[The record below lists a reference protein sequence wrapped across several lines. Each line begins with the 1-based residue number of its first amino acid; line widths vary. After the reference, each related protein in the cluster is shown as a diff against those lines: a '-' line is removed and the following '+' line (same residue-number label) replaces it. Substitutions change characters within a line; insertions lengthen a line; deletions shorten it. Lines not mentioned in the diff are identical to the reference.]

1 MYYCKRLFGYIRPY
15 IWYVVLGTIFAI
27 INIGANTLNPYITKR
42 VVDDGLLKNN
52 GSQLVWWLMMLFISV
67 LFRAGFHYL
76 RECMFHFISQKVLY
90 QLRSDLYDKLQAQSF
105 AFYDK
110 VRTGVLMNRMVGD
123 LESIR
128 TFIHQSYIL
137 LLEAVI
143 AIILAFYFM
152 FTMNLELSLAVLS
165 ITPFMYFN
173 TRNMSRALKP
183 SYVAV
188 RKAFEKLT
196 SGVQESI
203 TGIRVVKSLGK
214 EQREMNKFL
223 KIAKDFTD
231 ANIKAAEVQAKYTP
245 FAPFINGVGTVII
258 LLVGGY
264 LVIKGKTSI
273 GTVVAFNSYIVQL
286 NFPMATFSNVINQ
299 WQNATS
305 SLEKIYELLDEEP
318 EIKNK
323 KNALIPKKINGDIVF
338 RKVGFKYSDRMVLEN
353 INLHMKTGS
362 ITAIMGATGSGKS
375 TLINLIGRFYDCTE
389 GKILIDGYDIK
400 DLDLHTLRKNIGIIL
415 QETFLF
421 SDTIAANIAFAKPD
435 ATREEIEEAA
445 RIADAHDFIIKMP
458 NGYDTVIGERGVGL
472 SGGQKQRIAIARA
485 ILSNPRIL
493 ILDDATSSVDMETE
507 HEIQEALKKVMKGR
521 TTIIIAHRISSVKE
535 ADQIIVLEEGKIIE
549 RGTHEELLQLKGQ
562 YYRTFMEQYGQYK
575 EKEWEK
581 GVEKYA

>member
-110 VRTGVLMNRMVGD
+110 VLTGVLMNRMVGD

>member
-1 MYYCKRLFGYIRPY
+1 M
-15 IWYVVLGTIFAI
+15 
-27 INIGANTLNPYITKR
+27 
-42 VVDDGLLKNN
+42 
-52 GSQLVWWLMMLFISV
+52 
-67 LFRAGFHYL
+67 
-76 RECMFHFISQKVLY
+76 
-90 QLRSDLYDKLQAQSF
+90 
-105 AFYDK
+105 
-110 VRTGVLMNRMVGD
+110 
-123 LESIR
+123 
-128 TFIHQSYIL
+128 
-137 LLEAVI
+137 
-143 AIILAFYFM
+143 
-152 FTMNLELSLAVLS
+152 
-165 ITPFMYFN
+165 
-173 TRNMSRALKP
+173 
-183 SYVAV
+183 
-188 RKAFEKLT
+188 
-196 SGVQESI
+196 
-203 TGIRVVKSLGK
+203 
-214 EQREMNKFL
+214 
-223 KIAKDFTD
+223 
-231 ANIKAAEVQAKYTP
+231 
-245 FAPFINGVGTVII
+245 
-258 LLVGGY
+258 
-264 LVIKGKTSI
+264 IKGKTSI

>member
-52 GSQLVWWLMMLFISV
+52 GSQLVWWLMMFFISV
-67 LFRAGFHYL
+67 LFRTGFHYL